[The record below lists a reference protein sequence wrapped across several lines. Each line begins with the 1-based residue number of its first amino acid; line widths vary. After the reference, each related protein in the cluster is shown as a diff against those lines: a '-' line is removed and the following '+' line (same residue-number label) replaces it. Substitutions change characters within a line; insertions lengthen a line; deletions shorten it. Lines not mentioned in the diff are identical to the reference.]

1 MARQQGWLALILA
14 LAIASAALLA
24 SYGLQLG
31 LDLRGGSQLTLQV
44 MPAGAIKTVEQE
56 QLEAVKEVLERR
68 VNGLGVS
75 ESTLQTVGSD
85 QLVLQLPGEQDP
97 TRAAKVLGSTA
108 LLEFR
113 EQKPGSEKEMNG
125 LLPLK
130 RQVEAVL
137 FARRPGAQADASNT
151 IAPGQLPKPTTI
163 SEADMAKAFS
173 ALGLKIPAGSGEV
186 DQLEILQAEV
196 NRRVINLY
204 GPPLLTGKE
213 LTSAG
218 RQQDRTGT
226 AWEVT
231 LNFNREGA
239 EKFASLT
246 QSIAGTGR
254 VLGIVLDGRSIS
266 EASVGPEFKAAGI
279 SGGSASIFGNFSTE
293 EARDLEVQLRG
304 GSLPLPV
311 KIVEVRTVG
320 PSLGADNIRSS
331 LIAGVAGLVLVA
343 LFMVF
348 TYRLPG
354 FVAVLAL
361 SLYSLFNLAIYAL
374 IPVTLTLPGIAGFI
388 LSIGMAVR
396 AFAPAFALR
405 IEPTA
410 KKIATGFFVLVV
422 VAVLTSEHK
431 EIGRNIAI
439 VGPAVLALN
448 VWAMGVSYQIARLAK
463 LDSRQSTAIAIELGV
478 HNTTLAMAV
487 GAMVAPAL
495 VVPAAV
501 YGVFMFV
508 TAGLFARVM
517 HRRNAVP
524 V

>member
-75 ESTLQTVGSD
+75 ESPLQTVGSD

-151 IAPGQLPKPTTI
+151 PAPGQPPKPTTI

-173 ALGLKIPAGSGEV
+173 ALGLKIPADSSEV

-266 EASVGPEFKAAGI
+266 EATVGPEFKAAGI
-279 SGGSASIFGNFSTE
+279 TGGSASIFGNFSTE

-361 SLYSLFNLAIYAL
+361 SLYALFNLAIYSWFL
-374 IPVTLTLPGIAGFI
+374 VTLTLPGIAGFI
-388 LSIGMAVR
+388 LSVGMAVDANVLIFER
-396 AFAPAFALR
+396 VKEELR
-405 IEPTA
+405 SGNTLIRS
-410 KKIATGFFVLVV
+410 IDTGFSLAFSSILDGHITGLISCVALFFLGTGLVKGF
-422 VAVLTSEHK
+422 AV
-431 EIGRNIAI
+431 
-439 VGPAVLALN
+439 
-448 VWAMGVSYQIARLAK
+448 
-463 LDSRQSTAIAIELGV
+463 
-478 HNTTLAMAV
+478 TLAIGLLLSLFTALTCTRTLLRLLMSYPSLRRLPYFLPARELPS
-487 GAMVAPAL
+487 GAA
-495 VVPAAV
+495 
-501 YGVFMFV
+501 
-508 TAGLFARVM
+508 
-517 HRRNAVP
+517 
-524 V
+524 